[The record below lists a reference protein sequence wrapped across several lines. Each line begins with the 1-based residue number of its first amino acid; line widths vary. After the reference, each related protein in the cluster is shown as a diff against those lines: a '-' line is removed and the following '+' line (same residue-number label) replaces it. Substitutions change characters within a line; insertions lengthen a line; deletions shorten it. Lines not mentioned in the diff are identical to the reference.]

1 MMKLFVKGAKNRL
14 RLFFYF
20 VAVLSIVI
28 LSLSIFCACND
39 DENAETVANDS
50 DEVNFVTFVLNNEED
65 DIICYMD
72 EYAPTCTK
80 DGKYISAWCVDEAL
94 YHEISFDMVC
104 DLLEGDN
111 LTVLAQNGY
120 KLYAK
125 WSDLKNMTGVTMPD
139 ISFIYNGQA
148 HRPTVNNAPE
158 NANVDID
165 GEYVDAG
172 EYTVGATVS
181 AYGYKDLRLSC
192 KLTIEKAVI
201 DMSSVKLE
209 DKTFVCDGEEKT
221 LLISGALPDGVSVTY
236 ENNIQKEVGKYL
248 VTAHFEAGKN
258 YADIEDMHAFLE
270 IEAKKFKI
278 VFHEEDGSTHEITVC
293 EGDDLSDCDPPKA
306 KKGYLAKWSEAD
318 YENAQDSVN
327 VTAVYTPINYGI
339 TYELDGGE
347 LSGDIPQSYTI
358 EDEVSL
364 PVPVRRYFEFVGWY
378 TSDDV
383 MGVKVTEIPENST
396 GEKTFFA
403 RWTPKKYKVVFETD
417 GGANPDENQTDDGEY
432 EYTALSEPLTLAD
445 PVKKGFT
452 FLHWEDE
459 QGIEV
464 SEITAD
470 VPKNMTLF
478 ARWEAVVYTI
488 AYEYNGAHE
497 PVQPIENYT
506 VETEAFDLPKLVRK
520 GYNFL
525 GWYEDDSCLG
535 KIISSFDP
543 KDFARDIVFY
553 AKWEECVYDI
563 RYELDGGE
571 NSALNPTSYKYL
583 NEDIQLG
590 AASKFQYNFLGWFDN
605 AEFEGA
611 AIDIID
617 TDLCKPLVLYA
628 KFERIPMF
636 TTAMIDGK
644 HTVTGYNAQVYG
656 NNVIIPEEIDR
667 LKVDAIEGELF
678 ADAVTLEIRARL
690 TNIPAD
696 LLKGCSQLTTLIL
709 PDSITKLYD
718 GMLSD
723 CISIESVTVPFA
735 GLTEFDSETV
745 GTYIP
750 FCALFA
756 SSDPSGGRNL
766 YEVPMRKVS
775 VSESAGGFQISII
788 QTDIIQKYVPKTL
801 KEVNICKGSVARYGM
816 SYLTSIEKV
825 SFLGCTK
832 LIEQCAFRGCTKL
845 AEVSLPPAL
854 TSLPPF
860 RYSMDGN
867 AFVECTALKVIS
879 ADVDEEG
886 AFKLE
891 IEAAMKK
898 TFGEN
903 WERYVKIEWRNVD
916 VDTRP

>member
-20 VAVLSIVI
+20 VAVLSITI
-28 LSLSIFCACND
+28 LSLSIFCACDD
-39 DENAETVANDS
+39 DENTNTVIADGE
-50 DEVNFVTFVLNNEED
+50 EVTSVTFVLNNEED
-65 DIICYMD
+65 DIICGAD

-80 DGKYISAWCVDEAL
+80 DGKYISAWCTDESL
-94 YHEISFDMVC
+94 YHEISFDIVC

-139 ISFIYNGQA
+139 TSFIYNGQA
-148 HRPTVNNAPE
+148 HKPTVNNAPE
-158 NANVDID
+158 NADVDID

-236 ENNIQKEVGKYL
+236 ENNIQTEVGKYL

-270 IEAKKFKI
+270 IESKKFKI
-278 VFHEEDGSTHEITVC
+278 VFHEEDGSTHEITVD

-306 KKGYLAKWSEAD
+306 KKGYSAKWSEAD
-318 YENAQDSVN
+318 YENAQDTVN
-327 VTAVYTPINYGI
+327 VTAVYTPINYSI

-358 EDEVSL
+358 ENGVSL
-364 PVPVRRYFEFVGWY
+364 PGPTRRYFEFVGWY
-378 TSDDV
+378 TAGDV
-383 MGVKVTEIPENST
+383 TGVKVTEIPENST

-403 RWTPKKYKVVFETD
+403 RWTPKKYKVVFEMD
-417 GGANPDENQTDDGEY
+417 GGANPDENQTADGEY

-445 PVKKGFT
+445 PVKRGFT

-464 SEITAD
+464 SEITSEA
-470 VPKNMTLF
+470 PKNMTLF
-478 ARWEAVVYTI
+478 ARWEAIVYTVT
-488 AYEYNGAHE
+488 YEYNGANE
-497 PVQPIENYT
+497 PARPTENYT
-506 VETEAFDLPKLVRK
+506 VAAGSFDLPKPVRK
-520 GYNFL
+520 GYSFS
-525 GWYEDDSCLG
+525 GWCEDEGCLG
-535 KIISSFDP
+535 KRMFSLDT
-543 KDFARDIVFY
+543 KDFAKDITLY
-553 AKWEECVYDI
+553 AKWEECVYEI

-571 NSALNPTSYKYL
+571 NSALNPTSYKYAD
-583 NEDIQLG
+583 EDIQLG
-590 AASKFQYNFLGWFDN
+590 AASKVQFSFLGWFDN
-605 AEFEGA
+605 AEFEGT
-611 AIDIID
+611 AIEIID
-617 TDLCKPLVLYA
+617 TDLCKSLVLYA
-628 KFERIPMF
+628 KFEKIPMF
-636 TTAMIDGK
+636 TTAMINGK
-644 HTVTGYNAQVYG
+644 NTLTGYNAQVYG
-656 NNVIIPEEIDR
+656 NNVVVPEEIDG
-667 LKVDAIEGELF
+667 LKVEAIKGELF
-678 ADAVTLEIRARL
+678 ANAVSLEIKSRL
-690 TNIPAD
+690 TDIPAD

-723 CISIESVTVPFA
+723 CISLQSVTVPFA

-745 GTYIP
+745 GIYVP

-756 SSDPSGGRNL
+756 SDDPSGGRNL

-775 VSESAGGFQISII
+775 VSESAGSLQISVI
-788 QTDIIQKYVPKTL
+788 QSDTKKYVPKML

-832 LIEQCAFRGCTKL
+832 LIDFCAFRGCTQL

-854 TSLPPF
+854 TSLPSF

-886 AFKLE
+886 TFKLE

-898 TFGEN
+898 IFGEK
-903 WERYVKIEWRNVD
+903 WEIYVKIEWRNVD